1 MKTTNYSTKRIAI
14 RTKQTQV
21 NNLQTKN
28 SKQNP
33 LVLLVTF
40 IKSLFNKKHQYK
52 RNFYAEHLEEN
63 N

>member
-1 MKTTNYSTKRIAI
+1 MKTTNYSTKRITI
-14 RTKQTQV
+14 RTRQTQV
-21 NNLQTKN
+21 NNLQIKN

-40 IKSLFNKKHQYK
+40 IKSLFNKNKQYK